1 MQHQL
6 ILVVGLLLTSCL
18 PAEAQTLTTQVFL
31 GPALPEPTPMLAP
44 ASLNDFPSKVSPTSR
59 PPQKPAARFTLLVI
73 PAYAPDRNLESRSP
87 VEEFRTPFLTESR
100 LVVVQFWRE
109 RLQLDGFESS
119 LEMQNAQLGPPGSG
133 GVVPRISDQA
143 ALATSVGNDG
153 ISLVFHFGRD
163 ARTTR
168 QPQVWRC
175 LAWIKGESR
184 GCPL

>member
-18 PAEAQTLTTQVFL
+18 PAEAQTLTTQVLL

-59 PPQKPAARFTLLVI
+59 PPQKPVARFKLLVI

-100 LVVVQFWRE
+100 LVVV
-109 RLQLDGFESS
+109 
-119 LEMQNAQLGPPGSG
+119 
-133 GVVPRISDQA
+133 
-143 ALATSVGNDG
+143 
-153 ISLVFHFGRD
+153 
-163 ARTTR
+163 
-168 QPQVWRC
+168 
-175 LAWIKGESR
+175 
-184 GCPL
+184 